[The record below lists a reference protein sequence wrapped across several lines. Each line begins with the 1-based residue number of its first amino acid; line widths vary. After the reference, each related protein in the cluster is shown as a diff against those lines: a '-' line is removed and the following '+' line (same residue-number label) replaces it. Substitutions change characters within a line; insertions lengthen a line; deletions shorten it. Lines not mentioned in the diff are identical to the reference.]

1 VAWSAYKYWP
11 FLSSNCFQSEGNGG
25 CGEAIG
31 DAEVARE
38 VARGGIG
45 ETLLLLSP
53 IEVLTQACF
62 FSVES
67 KRLPCGVL
75 EATSPSCGLG
85 DLLSAFVLTLVN
97 ADMRG
102 CSRSSSLSSPSAS
115 VFVLLY

>member
-1 VAWSAYKYWP
+1 V
-11 FLSSNCFQSEGNGG
+11 
-25 CGEAIG
+25 IG

-38 VARGGIG
+38 AARGGIG